1 MANLFGF
8 EIRRRSQEAEQA
20 KTPSFVTEFEDDGAL
35 IVAAGGMYGTFVD
48 MEGSAKTEA
57 ELINRYRQM
66 AMHPEV
72 ENAVDDIVNESI
84 VSEDSTDIVKL
95 DLDKV
100 QNVSSNIKKIIQTE
114 FQSIIEL
121 LNFNN
126 QAYDLFKRWYVDGRL
141 YYHIVIDV
149 TKPQEGIQELRYI
162 DPRKIRKVKEVR
174 RRKDPKTAVTVPE
187 VAKEFYMYSEKGFAS
202 NVGTANPNPS
212 SASGGVKIAKDS
224 ILHVTS
230 GLMDVNNTLVLSY
243 LHKAI
248 KALNQLRTL
257 EDATVIYRVSR
268 APERRIFYIDV
279 GNLPKM
285 KAEQYLRDMMIRY
298 KNRVVYDAATGEIR
312 DDRKFMTMLEDYWLP
327 RREGG
332 RGTEIDTLP
341 GGQNLGEMADVE
353 YFQKKLYEALGVPP
367 SRLNQEGGFNIG
379 RDSEITRDEVK
390 FSKFVNRLRLKFSQI
405 FLKALEKQ
413 VVLKGIMT
421 LDEWNDIVQDIKVV
435 YQNDNFYAE
444 LKDIEILKERINAL
458 AMVDPYVGKYYSHT
472 WTRKNIL
479 KQTDAEMEE
488 MNSEIEEESQDPQYL
503 GLMFP
508 NPQDVMAQQ
517 QASEQQDGG
526 GDEQTPPQTSR

>member
-8 EIRRRSQEAEQA
+8 EIRRRNQEAEQA
-20 KTPSFVTEFEDDGAL
+20 KTPSFVTEFQDDGA
-35 IVAAGGMYGTFVD
+35 IVVAAGGMYGTFVD
-48 MEGSAKTEA
+48 LEGSAKTEA
-57 ELINRYRQM
+57 ELINKYRQM

-72 ENAVDDIVNESI
+72 ENAIDDIVNESI
-84 VSEDSTDIVKL
+84 VKEDGAIVKL
-95 DLDKV
+95 DLDNITTV
-100 QNVSSNIKKIIQTE
+100 SDNVKKALQQEFSNVID
-114 FQSIIEL
+114 L

-126 QAYDLFKRWYVDGRL
+126 QAYDLFKRWYIDGRM
-141 YYHIVIDV
+141 YYHAVIDV
-149 TKPQEGIQELRYI
+149 TQPQLGIQELRYI

-174 RRKDPKTAVTVPE
+174 RRKDPKTAVNVPE

-202 NVGTANPNPS
+202 NVGTANPSPS
-212 SASGGVKIAKDS
+212 SSTGGVKIAKDS

-285 KAEQYLRDMMIRY
+285 KAEQYLRDMMTRY
-298 KNRVVYDAATGEIR
+298 KNRVVYDAASGEIR

-332 RGTEIDTLP
+332 RGTEITTLP
-341 GGQNLGEMADVE
+341 GGQNLGELADVE
-353 YFQKKLYEALGVPP
+353 YFQKKLYEALGVPS

-405 FLKALEKQ
+405 FLKSLEKQ

-421 LDEWNDIVQDIKVV
+421 LDEWKDIVQDIQVV
-435 YQNDNFYAE
+435 YTNDNFYAE
-444 LKDIEILKERINAL
+444 LKDIEVLKERT
-458 AMVDPYVGKYYSHT
+458 AMLEQLDPYVGKYYSHE
-472 WTRKNIL
+472 WVRRQIL
-479 KQTDAEMEE
+479 KQTDDEIKEMDAQ
-488 MNSEIEEESQDPQYL
+488 IEQESKDPQYL
-503 GLMFP
+503 DIMFP
-508 NPQDVMAQQ
+508 SPEQLQAQQ
-517 QASEQQDGG
+517 NMDQQSENPPRQAG
-526 GDEQTPPQTSR
+526 R